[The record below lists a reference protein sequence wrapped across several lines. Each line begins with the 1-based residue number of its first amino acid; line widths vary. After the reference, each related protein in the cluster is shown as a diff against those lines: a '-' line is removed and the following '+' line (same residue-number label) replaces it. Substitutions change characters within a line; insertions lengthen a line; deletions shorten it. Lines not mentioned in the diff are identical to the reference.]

1 MTDRYKSRAST
12 RAADGCG
19 KWYIVDVVVREKIL
33 VEVSNDEDEYD
44 AKEIA
49 LDESR
54 LFRQTEK
61 DKLEV
66 QVYIEPV
73 PDAPEYLEREMRY
86 ANRVIPRWDGD
97 RGTRGPQ

>member
-12 RAADGCG
+12 RADGCG

-49 LDESR
+49 LGESH
-54 LFRQTEK
+54 LFQQT
-61 DKLEV
+61 DFEV
-66 QVYIEPV
+66 QVVIEPV
-73 PDAPEYLEREMRY
+73 PDATERLEREMWY
-86 ANRVIPRWDGD
+86 ADRVIPMWYSDQSTG
-97 RGTRGPQ
+97 GEQ

>member
-12 RAADGCG
+12 SADGCG

-33 VEVSNDEDEYD
+33 VEVSSGEDEYD
-44 AKEIA
+44 AKGIA

-61 DKLEV
+61 TSKHRLT
-66 QVYIEPV
+66 
-73 PDAPEYLEREMRY
+73 L
-86 ANRVIPRWDGD
+86 NRSQQPPSIWSAR
-97 RGTRGPQ
+97 

>member
-1 MTDRYKSRAST
+1 MS
-12 RAADGCG
+12 
-19 KWYIVDVVVREKIL
+19 KWYIVNLIAHEKIL

-61 DKLEV
+61 DFEV
-66 QVYIEPV
+66 QVDIEP
-73 PDAPEYLEREMRY
+73 APADPGCLER
-86 ANRVIPRWDGD
+86 
-97 RGTRGPQ
+97 

>member
-1 MTDRYKSRAST
+1 MTDSYQKIRD
-12 RAADGCG
+12 ADGCG

-33 VEVSNDEDEYD
+33 VEISDGEDECD

-49 LDESR
+49 LEGSH

-61 DKLEV
+61 DFEV
-66 QVYIEPV
+66 QVDIEPV
-73 PDAPEYLEREMRY
+73 PAAPEYLEREMRY

-97 RGTRGPQ
+97 RGTGGEQ